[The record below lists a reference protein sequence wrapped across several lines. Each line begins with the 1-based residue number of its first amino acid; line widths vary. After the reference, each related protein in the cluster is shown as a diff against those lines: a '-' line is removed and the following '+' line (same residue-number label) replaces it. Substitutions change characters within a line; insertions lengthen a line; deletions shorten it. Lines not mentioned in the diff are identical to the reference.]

1 MSGGVDSS
9 VAALLL
15 TQQGYEVGGATFELF
30 DGCPENNVGDAAA
43 VCAQLGI
50 VHHVLDYRELFSAR
64 VLDRFAVGYAA
75 GETPNP
81 CIACNRGIKF
91 GAFLDDAERLGYDFI
106 STGHYAGVKLGEN
119 GLHELWR
126 SAQTKKDQSYVLY
139 HLSQKQLSRL
149 ILPLDCM
156 SKDEVRGAAAQAG
169 LKIFSKSDSQDI
181 CFVPDGDYV
190 SFLTRYTGKVPPE
203 GDFIDEQG
211 NVLGRHHGLW
221 RYTIGQRR
229 GLGIALGAYRYV
241 SALDAQKNTVTLS
254 DERAV
259 FSDTLVADEL
269 TLISGGDIKA
279 PTQVLAK
286 IRYGHTPAP
295 ATVLPAVQG
304 GEVTVV
310 FDVPQRAI
318 TAGQAVVIYDGE
330 RVIGGAVIRRGKEC

>member
-50 VHHVLDYRELFSAR
+50 PHYVLDYRELFAAR
-64 VLDRFAVGYAA
+64 VLDRFAAGYAA

-91 GAFLDDAERLGYDFI
+91 GAFLDDAERLGYELI
-106 STGHYAGVKLGEN
+106 STGHYAGVKHCEDGS
-119 GLHELWR
+119 HQLWR
-126 SAQTKKDQSYVLY
+126 SVQTKKDQSYVLY

-149 ILPLDCM
+149 ILPLDRM

-169 LKIFSKSDSQDI
+169 LNIHSKSDSQDI
-181 CFVPDGDYV
+181 CFVPNGDYV
-190 SFLTRYTGKVPPE
+190 SFLTQYTGKTPTE

-211 NVLGRHHGLW
+211 NVLGRHHGIW

-241 SALDAQKNTVTLS
+241 SALDTEKNTVTLS

-259 FSDTLVADEL
+259 FSDTLTADEL
-269 TLISGGDIKA
+269 MMISGEDIKN
-279 PTQVLAK
+279 PKQVLAK

-295 ATVLPAVQG
+295 ATVFPATQG
-304 GEVTVV
+304 GEVKVV
-310 FDVPQRAI
+310 FDAPQRAV
-318 TAGQAVVIYDGE
+318 TAGQAVVFYDGG
-330 RVIGGAVIRRGKEC
+330 RVLGGAVIRRGR